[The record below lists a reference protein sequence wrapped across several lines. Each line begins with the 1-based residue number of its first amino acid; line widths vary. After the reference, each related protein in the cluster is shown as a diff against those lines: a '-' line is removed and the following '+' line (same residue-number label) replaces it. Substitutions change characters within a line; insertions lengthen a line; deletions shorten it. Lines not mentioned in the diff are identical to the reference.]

1 MGSNPT
7 AVEQKLRRNLRQGS
21 METGSVNQIVC
32 SGGIFLAKD
41 THRFLLLLR
50 TQGKTAGTW
59 GLVGGKKEPGD
70 TTPIDILNREIAE
83 EVGAVPSI
91 EKIVPLELFTSTDEN
106 FQYNTYVL
114 IVEREF
120 IPTLNEEHA
129 GWAWCAYD
137 AWPKPLHQG
146 VKNSVNNKVVRA
158 KLELLLDLV

>member
-1 MGSNPT
+1 MATSPI
-7 AVEQKLRRNLRQGS
+7 
-21 METGSVNQIVC
+21 NQIVC

-41 THRFLLLLR
+41 TGRFLLLLR

-83 EVGAVPSI
+83 EIGTVPSI
-91 EKIVPLELFTSTDEN
+91 EKIVPLELFTSSDEN

-114 IVEREF
+114 IVSEEF
-120 IPTLNEEHA
+120 IPRLNQEHA
-129 GWAWCAYD
+129 SWAWCAMG

-146 VKNSVNNKVVRA
+146 VKNSLNNKVVKA
-158 KLELLLDLV
+158 KLELLLDLI